1 MSSSNCCFL
10 TCMQIS
16 QEAGFLTDFS
26 KSLTKGQNQLRLRTS
41 RKLSPRL
48 LSGDIRHAGL
58 IPESGRSSGG
68 GRGNPLQYSCLENPM
83 DRGAWQATVHE
94 VTESDRN
101 ELLTLLLSKQG
112 QKLAKMCI
120 SKNYIHFG
128 SGNWRKIHNIKL
140 WVKFYSGTLLKTIAL
155 ELVSQITPRNCPKR

>member
-1 MSSSNCCFL
+1 MTGWGHKNLQRLVMFYFLIWIPVTWGYGFSGSSDGKKSAYN
-10 TCMQIS
+10 
-16 QEAGFLTDFS
+16 AGHL
-26 KSLTKGQNQLRLRTS
+26 
-41 RKLSPRL
+41 
-48 LSGDIRHAGL
+48 GL
-58 IPESGRSSGG
+58 IPELGRFLGE
-68 GRGNPLQYSCLENPM
+68 GNDNQFHYSYLENTM
-83 DRGAWQATVHE
+83 NRGAWQATVHE